1 VSFGEVLVFLGGQQ
15 PRRRPADVIVILG
28 IPRRLDRSGSK
39 KKASGEEDQMTATT
53 DVPDLVE
60 SWAAAEQGSDVEV
73 LDRLLAGDFVGV
85 GLVGFVPGRDQWLA
99 RFGNGLENRGFAVEG
114 THMRDYGTAAVV
126 VGTLAHSG
134 W

>member
-1 VSFGEVLVFLGGQQ
+1 VSFGEVLVLLGGQQ

-60 SWAAAEQGSDVEV
+60 SWAAAEQGSDVEA

-85 GLVGFVPGRDQWLA
+85 GLVGFVLGRDQWLA
-99 RFGNGLENRGFAVEG
+99 ASATGWR
-114 THMRDYGTAAVV
+114 TAAPR
-126 VGTLAHSG
+126 LAGEHTRRG
-134 W
+134 PPRQNVTPRTKTR